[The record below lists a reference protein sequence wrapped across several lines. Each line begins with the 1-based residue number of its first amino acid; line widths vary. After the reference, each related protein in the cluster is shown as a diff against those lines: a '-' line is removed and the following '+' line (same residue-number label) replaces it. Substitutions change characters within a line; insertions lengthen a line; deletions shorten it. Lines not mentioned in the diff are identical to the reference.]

1 MYRHASRMLC
11 WVLNHGFI
19 DAAVRIN
26 ILPAEL
32 HPRPPLPVFKIPI
45 NNPTP
50 KPDHVNVSCS
60 SKAGAAALQAANTL
74 IFLKIS

>member
-19 DAAVRIN
+19 DAAVKIN

-45 NNPTP
+45 NNSP
-50 KPDHVNVSCS
+50 KPEHVNVSRS
-60 SKAGAAALQAANTL
+60 SKAGAAALL
-74 IFLKIS
+74 VFLKIS